1 MYLYTCTKG
10 MCTCTMY
17 DSVQCDAYT
26 HTCTYIHVLKVCV
39 HVQCMMYNAYTHSVQ
54 CDVQCMIVYSVM
66 HIHIHV
72 LIYMY

>member
-10 MCTCTMY
+10 TCTCTMY
-17 DSVQCDAYT
+17 DSTQCDAYT

-39 HVQCMMYNAYTHSVQ
+39 HVQCM
-54 CDVQCMIVYSVM
+54 IVYSVM
-66 HIHIHV
+66 HIHIIV